1 MLNKLND
8 CQREELQD
16 LSTKGMHSRWRQD
29 SPIDVREQTLGRMGV
44 LTRGGALFPGSL
56 SGLSLGPS
64 LGGRLN
70 EGPLSLVRPMGHHRT
85 GGALSLAKL
94 RLSAASRHGKRVE
107 EHRWP
112 RGVAVM
118 AWPLGAGDR

>member
-8 CQREELQD
+8 CQREEMQD
-16 LSTKGMHSRWRQD
+16 LSMKGMHSRWRQD

-64 LGGRLN
+64 LGGRLS
-70 EGPLSLVRPMGHHRT
+70 EGPLSFAWPMGQHMT
-85 GGALSLAKL
+85 GGALSFAMLM
-94 RLSAASRHGKRVE
+94 LSAAMLHGKRVRQ
-107 EHRWP
+107 HRWP
-112 RGVAVM
+112 QGAAVM